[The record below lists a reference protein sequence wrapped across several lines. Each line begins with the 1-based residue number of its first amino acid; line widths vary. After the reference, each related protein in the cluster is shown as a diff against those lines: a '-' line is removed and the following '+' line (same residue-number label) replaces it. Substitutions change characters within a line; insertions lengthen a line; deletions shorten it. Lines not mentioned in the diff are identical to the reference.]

1 MSSRPAQL
9 RGTRQ
14 HASAAAVRRRRAAAR
29 RRRWFVGLLV
39 VALCALGVKLVAPTF
54 HTAVRDLGSLPLAH
68 EQVIRRQAAQKR
80 LDPALIA
87 GVIYAESKFS
97 DAQSSAGALG
107 LMQLLP
113 STAHFIAQRTGG
125 SAFTTE
131 DLSTPDVNIAYG
143 SWYLRYLLDRYNENE
158 VLALAAYNGGETNV
172 NKWIAQ
178 ARDNGTAFTLG
189 DIPFPETRAYVEK
202 VMGAQHDYR
211 RTHAKQLGLEGG

>member
-1 MSSRPAQL
+1 MSTRPAQV
-9 RGTRQ
+9 RATRSQ
-14 HASAAAVRRRRAAAR
+14 GAARAAEVKRRRAATR
-29 RRRWFVGLLV
+29 RRRWLFGLLV
-39 VALCALGVKLVAPTF
+39 VVLCAVGVKVIAPSF
-54 HTAVRDLGSLPLAH
+54 HSAVQNFGKLPLAH
-68 EQVIRRQAAQKR
+68 DQTIREQAARKQ

-87 GVIYAESKFS
+87 GVIYTESKFS

-143 SWYLRYLLDRYNENE
+143 SWYLRYLLDTYDDNE

-172 NKWIAQ
+172 NRWVAQ
-178 ARDNGTAFTLG
+178 AHEDGKAFTV
-189 DIPFPETRAYVEK
+189 DQIPFPETRAYVAR
-202 VMGAQHDYR
+202 VMRAQQDYR
-211 RTHAKQLGLEGG
+211 RTYAKRLGL